1 MFNPHVAER
10 QNGTVT
16 IVGLIQKLCCLFT
29 HTPFLLQY
37 LSPKF
42 PTPPVPFELSGHI
55 AADDWAIRVPA
66 LTRLASRY
74 YKPIFERVWLVL
86 SIGITLIPLLA
97 YQPIFVAIYG
107 NAPNEN
113 SKSMVARLIGLL
125 MFFAALAICWAPIY
139 IWKTIGNRR
148 VRALLASY
156 SAADAARSSLSS
168 FVPKWSINTPGIFTT
183 QTILTIT
190 TPPTAPITSFHPDAY
205 LPAYIGKA
213 EEAQGAYFYPYPVA
227 AQGADVPRMSV
238 VGGGGYSSINEKV

>member
-16 IVGLIQKLCCLFT
+16 L
-29 HTPFLLQY
+29 Y

-55 AADDWAIRVPA
+55 AADDWAMRVPA

-74 YKPIFERVWLVL
+74 YKPIFERIWLALAIAV
-86 SIGITLIPLLA
+86 TLIIPLVV
-97 YQPIFVAIYG
+97 YQPIFIAIYG
-107 NAPNEN
+107 NSRNN
-113 SKSMVARLIGLL
+113 SSGNMLAHFIGLL
-125 MFFAALAICWAPIY
+125 MFFFALAICWAPIY

-148 VRALLASY
+148 VQALLASY

-168 FVPKWSINTPGIFTT
+168 FVPKWSINTPGILTT

-190 TPPTAPITSFHPDAY
+190 TPPADPITSFHPDAY
-205 LPAYIGKA
+205 LPAYVGKA
-213 EEAQGAYFYPYPVA
+213 DEAQGAYFYPYPVA
-227 AQGADVPRMSV
+227 AQGAGLPRMSV